1 MKIGKTSKLPD
12 STAKIISVVFH
23 PLLIPLYGMIIIFSS
38 PTLFGY
44 LPFNV
49 KKILFLI
56 VLIDNVL
63 LPLSLMPY
71 YKFRNIISTWS
82 IEDRKERYIP
92 LIVTSIFYS
101 VTSIIVF
108 RFQIPLFLK
117 SFIFSA
123 SFVALMVTL
132 INFLSKISIHSSGAG
147 VLVALVLILALK
159 TNYPLT
165 WYLVSV
171 IITGGLILSS
181 RLRLNSHNP
190 QQVWFGFLV
199 GFLGFGIS
207 MLFI

>member
-1 MKIGKTSKLPD
+1 MITEKTSNLPD
-12 STAKIISVVFH
+12 SAAKIISVVFH
-23 PLLIPLYGMIIIFSS
+23 PLLIPLYGMTIIFSA
-38 PTLFGY
+38 PTLFEY
-44 LPFNV
+44 LPFDV

-56 VLIDNVL
+56 VLLDNVI

-101 VTSIIVF
+101 VASIIVF

-117 SFIFSA
+117 SFFLA
-123 SFVALMVTL
+123 STFVAIMVML
-132 INFLSKISIHSSGAG
+132 INFLSKISIHSTGAG
-147 VLVALVLILALK
+147 ALVALVLILAVK
-159 TNYPLT
+159 TYSPLS

-171 IITGGLILSS
+171 IIAGGLILSS

-199 GFLGFGIS
+199 GFLGFGLS